1 MQHVL
6 LVYDSLDR
14 SYVDR
19 KFSAP
24 LACKI
29 QMRIVN
35 LHMQLFCVDMFPCGS
50 FKKHL
55 NESVLSLLRRGG
67 ALKTSTG
74 KRKYKKCKYNAN
86 LQSHKKVWYFTS

>member
-1 MQHVL
+1 MDSCAACKRTKHYLAYMQHVL

-29 QMRIVN
+29 QMRLVN

-55 NESVLSLLRRGG
+55 NESVLSLLSG
-67 ALKTSTG
+67 
-74 KRKYKKCKYNAN
+74 
-86 LQSHKKVWYFTS
+86 